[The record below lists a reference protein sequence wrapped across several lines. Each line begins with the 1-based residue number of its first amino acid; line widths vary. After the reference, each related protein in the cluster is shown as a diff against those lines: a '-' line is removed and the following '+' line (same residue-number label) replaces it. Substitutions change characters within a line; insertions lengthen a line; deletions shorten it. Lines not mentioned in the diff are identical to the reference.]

1 MYAEGDLEPQEDY
14 ANYDPD
20 NTAEEGS
27 TVTKNGHS
35 ITDSLRHAL
44 EQRNRVNQS
53 QGIPQAA
60 CCSPYGAV
68 AALNPLF
75 LIDQSVPLGP
85 LWAFSACFFFP
96 LNTMQSVLHTCK

>member
-60 CCSPYGAV
+60 RCSSYGAV
-68 AALNPLF
+68 AALYPLF

-85 LWAFSACFFFP
+85 LWVLSACFF
-96 LNTMQSVLHTCK
+96 L